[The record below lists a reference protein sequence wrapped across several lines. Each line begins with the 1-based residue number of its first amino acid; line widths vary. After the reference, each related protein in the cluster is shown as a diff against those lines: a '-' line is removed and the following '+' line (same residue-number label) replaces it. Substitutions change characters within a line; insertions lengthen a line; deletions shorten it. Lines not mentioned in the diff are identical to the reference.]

1 VGATNQLIDKCANLN
16 SVDVN
21 SFLFKYEKKD
31 GYLSRTWPQFFFTVV
46 MLLILPPK
54 GGNKTIFTQNKIN
67 GVLEQQECIFLTMI
81 MGNQKQFQQGGSN
94 IFFHSLGGIMC
105 DSNQAKKLIDTLP
118 QLSKQ
123 AALLGITK
131 E

>member
-1 VGATNQLIDKCANLN
+1 VGTK
-16 SVDVN
+16 
-21 SFLFKYEKKD
+21 LF
-31 GYLSRTWPQFFFTVV
+31 SR
-46 MLLILPPK
+46 
-54 GGNKTIFTQNKIN
+54 KIKSMS
-67 GVLEQQECIFLTMI
+67 VLEQQEWYFFDYDFGKSKAIS
-81 MGNQKQFQQGGSN
+81 QGGSN